1 MNETKTYLSKEK
13 HKELVNELDF
23 LTSTKRGEI
32 AEQLQTAKEF
42 GDLSENAEY
51 HEARE
56 LQAITEDRIRTL
68 EALLKNVEIVEHKK
82 SDSVSMGAIVTVQKK
97 GNDEPKTLEIV
108 GSEEADMK
116 ALKISLNSPL
126 GQAMLGKKKGE
137 TFTFTTPA
145 GKEFEYTILKID

>member
-68 EALLKNVEIVEHKK
+68 EALLKNVEIVEHHA
-82 SDSVSMGAIVTVQKK
+82 SDVVEMGTTVTVQKK
-97 GNDEPKTLEIV
+97 GEKESKTLEIV

-116 ALKISLNSPL
+116 AGKISINSPL

-137 TFTFTTPA
+137 SFTFTTPA
-145 GKEFEYTILKID
+145 GKEFEYTILKIE